1 MSRKKIPH
9 NGIFHYLNSTF
20 NFRMALVYK
29 IQEFLKRKFDKKK
42 INLKDFARKSAIPYS
57 TVINITKGFRLNTD
71 ISNILKIANY
81 FRCSIDEV
89 IGRND
94 YITLPNTRDLV
105 FHEITSEEIITNIK
119 NFLENEVKKQN
130 LNLYKLSTEIGFSN
144 NSLHS
149 FVNKREQKTL
159 DSRIAV
165 ALADYFQVSLDE
177 MVGRIK
183 PNTSDNDEPSQQHTN
198 E

>member
-1 MSRKKIPH
+1 
-9 NGIFHYLNSTF
+9 
-20 NFRMALVYK
+20 MALVYK

>member
-1 MSRKKIPH
+1 
-9 NGIFHYLNSTF
+9 
-20 NFRMALVYK
+20 MALVYK
-29 IQEFLKRKFDKKK
+29 IQEFLKRKFGKKK
-42 INLKDFARKSAIPYS
+42 INLKDFSRKSSIPYT
-57 TVINITKGFRLNTD
+57 TVTDITKGYKLNPD

-94 YITLPNTRDLV
+94 YTTLPNIRNLA
-105 FHEITSEEIITNIK
+105 FHEITSEEIITNIRK
-119 NFLENEVKKQN
+119 FLENKVKKQN
-130 LNLYKLSTEIGFSN
+130 LDLYKLSIDIGFGIKL
-144 NSLHS
+144 LHK
-149 FVNKREQKTL
+149 FVNVNREQKTL
-159 DSRIAV
+159 YSEIIV
-165 ALADYFQVSLDE
+165 ALADYFQMSLDE